1 MPEITF
7 VQAQDPLKGKRAAV
21 VATILERLVEAEGE
35 PLTFAELLDGAQHQH
50 QYTPALHALELVG
63 AIERWDAKSDDG
75 KGKTQIAYSLAE
87 NVQVDGESL
96 ADNEHPEGSL

>member
-7 VQAQDPLKGKRAAV
+7 VQAQDTLKGKRAAV
-21 VATILERLVEAEGE
+21 VARIIERLVEAEGE
-35 PLTFAELLDGAQHQH
+35 PLTFGELLDGSEHPH

-75 KGKTQIAYSLAE
+75 KGKAQVAYSLAE
-87 NVQVDGESL
+87 NVGVER
-96 ADNEHPEGSL
+96 